1 MNPKSRE
8 DSASPTFVE
17 DDFAK
22 TQMDYGA
29 GKGRLAH
36 FFVGLVWAGV
46 RRGITSYIVLYYL
59 PDLAEWRAW

>member
-8 DSASPTFVE
+8 DSAAPTFVE

-22 TQMDYGA
+22 TQMDYGS
-29 GKGRLAH
+29 GKGPLAK
-36 FFVGLVWAGV
+36 FFVGLVWAGFV
-46 RRGITSYIVLYYL
+46 IGLTLYLVLYYF

>member
-8 DSASPTFVE
+8 DSAAPTFAE

-36 FFVGLVWAGV
+36 FFVGLVWAGFLL
-46 RRGITSYIVLYYL
+46 GMTAYIVLYYL